1 MSNTIMTLTSDFGRD
16 GVYVAAMKG
25 AVLSIAP
32 GAQLIDVSHA
42 IAPQNI
48 LEGAFVL
55 TGIVEAFPPGTVH
68 LAVVDPGVGTDRRLV
83 ALSAAGQWFVA
94 PDNGLL
100 GGVIRGRMVAGIW
113 EITNPKLWRSRVSF
127 TFHGRDI
134 LAPAAAHLL
143 LGRDPDE
150 LGPRRSKLITL
161 ANFEPRTDEHGI
173 VGEVIYRD
181 AFGNLITNVSASRL
195 AHAPAESWS
204 IEIAGETI
212 HGLIR
217 TYGDRPS
224 GTIVALEGSSGW
236 IEVAAVNGDAA
247 RELTAGPGMTVWFR
261 KKAGAGRPMEAVA
274 RELQRN

>member
-1 MSNTIMTLTSDFGRD
+1 MSNPILTLTSDFGRD

-113 EITNPKLWRSRVSF
+113 EITNPKLWRSRVSS

-195 AHAPAESWS
+195 AYAPAGSW
-204 IEIAGETI
+204 
-212 HGLIR
+212 
-217 TYGDRPS
+217 
-224 GTIVALEGSSGW
+224 
-236 IEVAAVNGDAA
+236 
-247 RELTAGPGMTVWFR
+247 
-261 KKAGAGRPMEAVA
+261 
-274 RELQRN
+274 